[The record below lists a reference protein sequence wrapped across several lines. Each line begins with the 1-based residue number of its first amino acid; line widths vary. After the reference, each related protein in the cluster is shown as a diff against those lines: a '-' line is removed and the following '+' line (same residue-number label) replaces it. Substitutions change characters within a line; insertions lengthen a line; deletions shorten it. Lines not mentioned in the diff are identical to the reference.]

1 MAAAH
6 QCAAIPN
13 FLVQEWHALEERPAW
28 DSYVAAPDGSS
39 SIVKDGYITL
49 PDTPG
54 IGVEP
59 DMDAVRAHAVPGFGV
74 FE

>member
-1 MAAAH
+1 M
-6 QCAAIPN
+6 
-13 FLVQEWHALEERPAW
+13 QEWHALEEREIW
-28 DSYVAAPDGSS
+28 DSYVTAPDGSG

-54 IGVEP
+54 IGVELN
-59 DMDAVRAHAVPGFGV
+59 MDGVRKYAVPGFGI

>member
-1 MAAAH
+1 MSW
-6 QCAAIPN
+6 I
-13 FLVQEWHALEERPAW
+13 R
-28 DSYVAAPDGSS
+28 DRRSD

-54 IGVEP
+54 IGVELN
-59 DMDAVRAHAVPGFGV
+59 MDGVRKHAVPGFGI

>member
-1 MAAAH
+1 MATAKRSAWSS
-6 QCAAIPN
+6 QRA
-13 FLVQEWHALEERPAW
+13 VW
-28 DSYVAAPDGSS
+28 DSYVRAPDGSG

-54 IGVEP
+54 IGVEL
-59 DMDAVRAHAVPGFGV
+59 DMDGVRAHAVAGYGV

>member
-1 MAAAH
+1 M
-6 QCAAIPN
+6 
-13 FLVQEWHALEERPAW
+13 W
-28 DSYVAAPDGSS
+28 DSYVHAPDGSG

-54 IGVEP
+54 IGVEL
-59 DMDAVRAHAVPGFGV
+59 DMDGVRAHAVAGYGV